1 MPDDAAEVVRLA
13 GLMSESMGI
22 DPSHGSWAKR
32 GENAVKNHVA
42 AEVAVFVTDHPDL
55 DGRFATCAAA
65 VMAERLPTPANEL
78 GLVAYV
84 QWVCTDPQMRPQG
97 LGRQVML
104 TPMRWCDEQGA
115 RSIELHATPVAE
127 PMYLSLGFADDGP
140 RALRRRQW

>member
-42 AEVAVFVTDHPDL
+42 AEVAVFVIDHPDL
-55 DGRFATCAAA
+55 DGRFAACAAA
-65 VMAERLPTPANEL
+65 VMAERLPTPADEL

-84 QWVCTDPQMRPQG
+84 QWGVTGEVCVRGGNIMVEY
-97 LGRQVML
+97 LRQ
-104 TPMRWCDEQGA
+104 PE
-115 RSIELHATPVAE
+115 ATAPCCVTA
-127 PMYLSLGFADDGP
+127 GT
-140 RALRRRQW
+140 RRGCRTR

>member
-1 MPDDAAEVVRLA
+1 MEPRLAMPDDAAEVVRLA

-65 VMAERLPTPANEL
+65 VMAERLPTPGRRTRSSRL
-78 GLVAYV
+78 RPVGLY
-84 QWVCTDPQMRPQG
+84 
-97 LGRQVML
+97 
-104 TPMRWCDEQGA
+104 
-115 RSIELHATPVAE
+115 
-127 PMYLSLGFADDGP
+127 
-140 RALRRRQW
+140 